1 MFATIYFAILIFFQ
15 DFSTKKPIKNAAKG
29 HTIKKPPVGP
39 ARTAIPPLPPD
50 KIGTPNRT
58 ITTTNS
64 ILKKPNLL
72 PKKLPASITPIVCKV
87 IGTGIKGKGIGGIK
101 PKTATIAANIAA

>member
-1 MFATIYFAILIFFQ
+1 MKTLFLIITTSLLLSACSSPPQ
-15 DFSTKKPIKNAAKG
+15 PNEPKGKWYQINSSHYYEENANK
-29 HTIKKPPVGP
+29 
-39 ARTAIPPLPPD
+39 
-50 KIGTPNRT
+50 T

>member
-1 MFATIYFAILIFFQ
+1 MIFFQ
-15 DFSTKKPIKNAAKG
+15 NFSAKNPTKKAAKG
-29 HTIKKPPVGP
+29 HTIKNPPVGP
-39 ARTAIPPLPPD
+39 VRTASPPLPPD
-50 KIGTPNRT
+50 RIGRPKRT
-58 ITTTNS
+58 ITTTNN
-64 ILKKPNLL
+64 ILIKPNLL